1 MTLLT
6 KVLGGCCACL
16 FYFATLSLSA
26 QEAVSDTITGK
37 VHQIDKVTVTARKL
51 PNKITSAVPIRLCR
65 NRTLANWVYRIWLML
80 SVVLLVLM

>member
-37 VHQIDKVTVTARKL
+37 VHQIDKVTVTAV
-51 PNKITSAVPIRLCR
+51 NCPIK
-65 NRTLANWVYRIWLML
+65 
-80 SVVLLVLM
+80 

>member
-37 VHQIDKVTVTARKL
+37 VHQIEGQ
-51 PNKITSAVPIRLCR
+51 R
-65 NRTLANWVYRIWLML
+65 NNLRDSIFKHII
-80 SVVLLVLM
+80 

>member
-26 QEAVSDTITGK
+26 QEAVSEA
-37 VHQIDKVTVTARKL
+37 H
-51 PNKITSAVPIRLCR
+51 PINLGD
-65 NRTLANWVYRIWLML
+65 
-80 SVVLLVLM
+80 